1 MVGMYGDWAKQQ
13 PAPGAGNAERPKPD
27 GADKFIVLAG
37 DKAKLWRSGDAV
49 SQRIRGPGVAPGPE
63 GYIQQCFDEGAIGRP
78 LAGNLNHDTN
88 FQRCDM
94 ARGHSGKLWRV
105 RAVGKCARSRSGF
118 LRSALCPGG
127 L

>member
-63 GYIQQCFDEGAIGRP
+63 GYIQQCFDEGAIGWP
-78 LAGNLNHDTN
+78 LAGNLNHDAN
-88 FQRCDM
+88 FQRCNM
-94 ARGHSGKLWRV
+94 AREHSGKMRRV
-105 RAVGKCARSRSGF
+105 RAADFSARRYARVGSEARR
-118 LRSALCPGG
+118 RR
-127 L
+127 